1 MKYARIEKI
10 ANELLNKTKSY
21 TNVPLDIM
29 HLAKQLNF
37 VVGNAKLSDNDDGFI
52 LVDRNKRSVLGQDSN
67 KVIGV
72 KASLSVEWKRFT
84 IAHELGHYFLHF
96 SDNEYGLLAHREHRK
111 GKGKEENEAD
121 YFAACL
127 LLPRD
132 KFIDLY
138 NKVSNTTND
147 TRAIIS
153 ILASSFMVTHEMAER
168 RIKELKLND

>member
-1 MKYARIEKI
+1 MIFVRAYNLIGGKCAMKYARIEKI

-72 KASLSVEWKRFT
+72 KASLSVE
-84 IAHELGHYFLHF
+84 
-96 SDNEYGLLAHREHRK
+96 
-111 GKGKEENEAD
+111 
-121 YFAACL
+121 
-127 LLPRD
+127 
-132 KFIDLY
+132 
-138 NKVSNTTND
+138 
-147 TRAIIS
+147 
-153 ILASSFMVTHEMAER
+153 
-168 RIKELKLND
+168 